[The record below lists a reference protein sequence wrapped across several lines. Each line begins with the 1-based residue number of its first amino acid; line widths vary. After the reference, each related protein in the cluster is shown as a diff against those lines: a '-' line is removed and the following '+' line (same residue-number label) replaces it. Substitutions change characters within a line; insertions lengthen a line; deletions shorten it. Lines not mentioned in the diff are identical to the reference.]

1 MEGNT
6 IDWRV
11 QRTIHYCSQ
20 LRRIQREREANGVE
34 GLPAG
39 KFNLQEYLLYKAAAD
54 KEAAEIAKETEEAD
68 KVAAVLRAAEKASRK
83 EKKMKMK
90 NSGAIL
96 RDDPQGG
103 GFDLE
108 EYKRYKAAADKEAAE
123 HKNAADREA
132 MSTRSEL
139 AQKKGGQKLQRNV
152 RGIILIHKDDKI
164 KDEDL
169 PKKLEEHDQ
178 DKASDNAP
186 VQLIM
191 TLGLDFN
198 MAGSEGSDKREKFK
212 REQAVDPSSTLRS
225 GKITSHAKG
234 VEVIPPKS
242 GVTIVEDNYFSAMS
256 KKTAEEK
263 TAVKEATAETE
274 VKASTETKAKEEKA
288 AAEEEEETSKKR
300 EEEEELAKKKTVA
313 NAKALAEAKERAE
326 AEAKAATADEDDGM
340 PSLKKKIV
348 KVQRAA
354 PPSNAERRTEASFVP
369 ALAAAEK
376 SEAKAAAL
384 KAAVAE
390 GKAAAEKAKVEEALA
405 KPSELVKKQ
414 EGVKTGEKSVDQ
426 PLEPKVPV
434 DTEVIKEFTSTKWN
448 PVSANAPSL
457 VAPPNTPPLAA
468 GTHNAPQTPVAA
480 GATNTA
486 SNVALPKGVDVLKP
500 LGIVRTTS
508 ALIAKYDSEELPKVD
523 DELVVNLIQQYY
535 PRDVSRSAAPTWNK
549 AGEDVSLAKEEVQE
563 PASTSGSVQSID
575 DLIQTLL
582 NLSKPDVSAEAKTT
596 CSGIEDAY
604 IVMAEANEEAVAEAK
619 AAQEDGMPTL
629 KKEKVKV
636 QRAAPA
642 AKAEGCTDASFVPAL
657 PVHRMYGKSDGV
669 AEAQP
674 IDEWRAADTERKS
687 TSSNRSSKSDTPYA
701 AAKQVSVAFSPPQ
714 SSYSFT
720 VSFCVCIYICC

>member
-1 MEGNT
+1 M
-6 IDWRV
+6 
-11 QRTIHYCSQ
+11 
-20 LRRIQREREANGVE
+20 
-34 GLPAG
+34 
-39 KFNLQEYLLYKAAAD
+39 YKAAAD
-54 KEAAEIAKETEEAD
+54 KKAAEIAKEAEEAH
-68 KVAAVLRAAEKASRK
+68 KVAAALRAAEQASRK
-83 EKKMKMK
+83 ENKLKRK

-108 EYKRYKAAADKEAAE
+108 EYTRYKAAADKEAAE
-123 HKNAADREA
+123 HTKEIEAANKKAADREA

-139 AQKKGGQKLQRNV
+139 AQKKEGQKLQR
-152 RGIILIHKDDKI
+152 RGRGLIVIHEDDQI

-169 PKKLEEHDQ
+169 PRKMEEQ

-191 TLGLDFN
+191 TLGL
-198 MAGSEGSDKREKFK
+198 KRE
-212 REQAVDPSSTLRS
+212 V
-225 GKITSHAKG
+225 
-234 VEVIPPKS
+234 
-242 GVTIVEDNYFSAMS
+242 
-256 KKTAEEK
+256 
-263 TAVKEATAETE
+263 
-274 VKASTETKAKEEKA
+274 
-288 AAEEEEETSKKR
+288 
-300 EEEEELAKKKTVA
+300 
-313 NAKALAEAKERAE
+313 

-354 PPSNAERRTEASFVP
+354 PAAKAERRTEASFVP

-384 KAAVAE
+384 QAAVAE

-414 EGVKTGEKSVDQ
+414 ERVKTGEKSVDQ
-426 PLEPKVPV
+426 PLAPKVPV
-434 DTEVIKEFTSTKWN
+434 DTGAIKEFTSTKWN
-448 PVSANAPSL
+448 PVSAHAPIL
-457 VAPPNTPPLAA
+457 VPPPNTPPLAA
-468 GTHNAPQTPVAA
+468 DTLNAPQTPVAA
-480 GATNTA
+480 GSTNTG
-486 SNVALPKGVDVLKP
+486 SNVALPKAVDVLKP

-523 DELVVNLIQQYY
+523 DELVVNLIQQYSS
-535 PRDVSRSAAPTWNK
+535 RKVSRSAAPTWKK
-549 AGEDVSLAKEEVQE
+549 AGEDVSLAKGEVQE

-596 CSGIEDAY
+596 YSGIEDTY
-604 IVMAEANEEAVAEAK
+604 IVMAEAKEEAVAEGK

-636 QRAAPA
+636 QRAAPP

-657 PVHRMYGKSDGV
+657 PVHRMHGKSDGV

-674 IDEWRAADTERKS
+674 SNEWRVADTERKS
-687 TSSNRSSKSDTPYA
+687 TSSNRPSKSDTPYA
-701 AAKQVSVAFSPPQ
+701 AAKQVSVALYPLPF
-714 SSYSFT
+714 SYSFT
-720 VSFCVCIYICC
+720 VSLCACIYMCC